1 MSENTD
7 ISWLADR
14 IGRAEYVQFGPAA
27 TPAAAQE
34 TSAEHEEQAAFAE
47 LVGTAGAGVVC
58 EPTQVAHAKRAA
70 GNEVT
75 VGGPVIALIGW
86 PTGRHHSLTKAAE
99 ARLAVDDG
107 ADEVWVA
114 VDAAALSAGNGSGA
128 GGGINAV
135 LADIIAVCQVIETP
149 TRFGITCPASAG
161 KEVLQ
166 ALADAVGKVGVDVV
180 AVDVDRR
187 GAWEL
192 PSVTCELAVHGE
204 IDSLDAAADL
214 LLAGA
219 DRVFPAR

>member
-14 IGRAEYVQFGPAA
+14 IGRAEYAQFGPAA

-34 TSAEHEEQAAFAE
+34 TSAEHEERAAFAE
-47 LVGTAGAGVVC
+47 LVGTAGAGVAC

-86 PTGRHHSLTKAAE
+86 PTGRHHSLIKAAE
-99 ARLAVDDG
+99 ARLAVEDG

-114 VDAAALSAGNGSGA
+114 VDAAALSVDV
-128 GGGINAV
+128 GINAV
-135 LADIIAVCQVIETP
+135 LADIIAVRQVIEAP